1 MFDCYVGKPGYE
13 SFFRTRKLDWHNS
26 GDCGSGPISVLGQQ
40 RKRHFRFAVAFRT
53 ACRVRTRSAPGANQ
67 FPTSGLPGE
76 NAVEERM
83 AAPLRLDT
91 YMRIVL
97 KLFNQQSHLSR

>member
-1 MFDCYVGKPGYE
+1 MSEK
-13 SFFRTRKLDWHNS
+13 
-26 GDCGSGPISVLGQQ
+26 
-40 RKRHFRFAVAFRT
+40 RKRHFRLAVAFRT

-97 KLFNQQSHLSR
+97 KLFNQQIHLSR